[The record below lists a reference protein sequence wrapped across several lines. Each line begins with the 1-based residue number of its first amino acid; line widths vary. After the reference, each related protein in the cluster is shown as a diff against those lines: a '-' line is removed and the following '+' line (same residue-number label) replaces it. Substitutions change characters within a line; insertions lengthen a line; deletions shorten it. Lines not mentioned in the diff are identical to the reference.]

1 MTEKKPT
8 PMMEQWHQCKEKAGE
23 SVLLFRMGDFYE
35 AFYDDAVL
43 LSQHLELTLTQRQ
56 GIPMSGIPHATVDTY
71 VDRLISKGFKVA
83 IAEQFDECSKEKE
96 SKKTGPM
103 ARDIQRF
110 VTPGTLLASSL
121 LHEKSNNYIV
131 AINRVGSLFGFACLD
146 LSTGSFLIEE
156 CDNTKELVDEICR
169 LSPSEVL
176 SYSKFYN
183 KETSVVMQLQQHLKL
198 TLSTYADWAFE
209 HKFASQKL
217 TTHFRVASLDGFGL
231 KGLVPAINAA
241 GGLLSYIQDKLLLPT
256 KHIAIPKTRGKQQKL
271 LIDTSSQINLELLAP
286 LNDPQGKNSLLRI
299 MDHTNTP
306 MGGRLLRQILVSPF
320 YNPKEILVRQD
331 AVEFFFRQVTLRKNI
346 KTYLCQVRDIERLM
360 TKVTTGWAGPRDIGM
375 LRDSFCAGAQI
386 YEQLASSNLPEFFVN
401 TCSLGAELSS
411 LIELLSTALHG
422 DLPFRVSEGNVFVDD
437 FHDDLKRLRHNQG
450 HSQEWLWEYQERIRK
465 ETGIKKLKVCFA
477 QALGYYIEVNSDL
490 APRLPKEFIRRQSRL
505 HAERFT
511 TVELQQFQDDMSNI
525 SDKLQSLE
533 TQFFKDLCS
542 QILQLRTEILTLSQN
557 LADLDYIIS
566 LAELAD
572 TQGYCRPRLDTSDAL
587 CIYRG
592 CHPVAKTLLDTG
604 KFIPNDTEMRGSQ
617 TRMILLTGPNMAGKS
632 TYIRQVA
639 LLVIMAQMGSY
650 IPAKS
655 AHIGVIDKIFTRIG
669 AGDNLSK
676 GMSTFMVEMAETA
689 NILHNATDRSLVI
702 LDEVG
707 RGTSTYDGL
716 AIAQAVVEY
725 LLFTDKKKAK
735 TLFATHYKELT
746 TLENHCPH
754 VENFHAGVKDKAGQP
769 VFLYEILKG
778 HSQKSFGIH
787 VARLAGF
794 PLCVVSRAQQI
805 LRQLEGPESITSPVQ
820 DKMQQLTLF

>member
-1 MTEKKPT
+1 MTAKKPT
-8 PMMEQWHQCKEKAGE
+8 PMMEQWHQCKKKAEE

-56 GIPMSGIPHATVDTY
+56 GIPMSGIPYSTVDTY

-83 IAEQFDECSKEKE
+83 IAEQLDERLEQNDG
-96 SKKTGPM
+96 KKIGPL

-110 VTPGTLLASSL
+110 VTPGTLLSSTL

-146 LSTGSFLIEE
+146 LSTGSFLIQE
-156 CDNTKELVDEICR
+156 CENTKELVDEICR

-176 SYSKFYN
+176 ACNKFYN
-183 KETSVVMQLQQHLKL
+183 KEISVVQKLQQSLRL

-217 TTHFRVASLDGFGL
+217 TTHFQVASLDGFGL

-256 KHIAIPKTRGKQQKL
+256 KHIAIPKTRGKEQKL
-271 LIDTSSQINLELLAP
+271 LIDTSSQVNLELLVP
-286 LNDPQGKNSLLRI
+286 LNNPQEKSSLLHI
-299 MDHTNTP
+299 MDHTSTP
-306 MGGRLLRQILVSPF
+306 MGGRLLRQILLSPF
-320 YNPKEILVRQD
+320 YNPKEILLRQD
-331 AVEFFFRQVTLRKNI
+331 AVEFFLRQATLRKNI

-375 LRDSFCAGAQI
+375 LRDSFSAGTCI
-386 YEQLASSNLPEFFVN
+386 SEQLGDSSLPDFFLNKASLDKKLSN
-401 TCSLGAELSS
+401 
-411 LIELLSTALHG
+411 LIELLSKALNG
-422 DLPFRVSEGNVFVDD
+422 DLPLRVSEGNIFVDD
-437 FHDDLKRLRHNQG
+437 FHNDLKRLRYNQE

-477 QALGYYIEVNSDL
+477 QALGYYIEVSSEF
-490 APRLPKEFIRRQSRL
+490 APQLPKNFIRRQSRL

-511 TVELQQFQDDMSNI
+511 TVELQQFQDDMFNI
-525 SDKLQSLE
+525 SDKLQALE
-533 TQFFKDLCS
+533 TQLFKDLCS
-542 QILQLRTEILTLSQN
+542 QILQLAPEIATLSQS
-557 LADLDYIIS
+557 LADIDYIIS

-572 TQGYCRPRLDTSDAL
+572 TQGYCRPRVDASDAL
-587 CIYRG
+587 SIYRG
-592 CHPVAKTLLDTG
+592 CHPVVKTLLDTG
-604 KFIPNDTEMRGSQ
+604 KFIPNDTEMHNSQ
-617 TRMILLTGPNMAGKS
+617 TQMILLTGPNMAGKS

-655 AHIGVIDKIFTRIG
+655 AHIGVVDKIFTRIG

-702 LDEVG
+702 LDEIG

-746 TLENHCPH
+746 TLEDHCPH
-754 VENFHAGVKDKAGQP
+754 VENFHAGVKDKMGQP

-794 PLCVVSRAQQI
+794 PLCVISRAQQI
-805 LRQLEGPESITSPVQ
+805 LRELEGPEPITRPTEN
-820 DKMQQLTLF
+820 KMKQLTLF